1 MYLSVLI
8 AFKMTE
14 LLVVLQALLTFRLSG
29 MFDRGSTLSNV
40 PLFGP
45 FFIGFHLFIKWAAQ
59 SCKLLSVLPLDV
71 SFQGVDLQRLRMS
84 GLNLQA
90 QRQLLSCGK
99 ESWLTQLRKTG
110 LKSFRLLVAEFPVCQ
125 NLSVPNDQVDLLRLR
140 KRKKIG
146 NGKKE

>member
-40 PLFGP
+40 PLFWP
-45 FFIGFHLFIKWAAQ
+45 FFIGFHLFIEWAAQ

-90 QRQLLSCGK
+90 QCQLLSGGK
-99 ESWLTQLRKTG
+99 ESWLT
-110 LKSFRLLVAEFPVCQ
+110 
-125 NLSVPNDQVDLLRLR
+125 RLR
-140 KRKKIG
+140 KRVWNLFDCSSLNFPFARTCRFPTIKLTYYAYERKRKTG
-146 NGKKE
+146 NGKEK